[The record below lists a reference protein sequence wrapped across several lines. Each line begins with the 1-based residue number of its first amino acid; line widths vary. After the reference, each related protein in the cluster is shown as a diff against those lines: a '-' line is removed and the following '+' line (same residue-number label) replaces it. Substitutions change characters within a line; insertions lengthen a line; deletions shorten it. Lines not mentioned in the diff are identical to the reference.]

1 MAQQKL
7 AELIRADRVAE
18 DTRLLSFRAEAELG
32 FRGGQYIIVDT
43 GIPLPGNK
51 IAKRAYSIV
60 SSDSVQNEFQL
71 AVRRIGDG
79 PGSNFMH
86 GLELGAELKFS
97 GPWGKLVTNDA
108 DSDAL
113 VFATDTGVTASL
125 GLISSNSI
133 PALRRESR
141 FIWIAESTRYFL
153 PFDFVIARLDQLGVR
168 NLAVKEA
175 PPVANPS
182 RAARALCLI
191 DELLAVEVPNSAFL
205 SGDGAIIYPLRD
217 RLLGAGVLSDNIR
230 MECFFNNP
238 ERKMPA

>member
-1 MAQQKL
+1 MAEQKH
-7 AELIRADRVAE
+7 AELIRWVCLGR
-18 DTRLLSFRAEAELG
+18 DTRLLTFRAGTELG

-60 SSDSVQNEFQL
+60 SSDRVQNEFQL

-79 PGSNFMH
+79 PDSNFMH
-86 GLELGAELKFS
+86 GLKLGAELKFS

-113 VFATDTGVTASL
+113 EFATDTGVTASL
-125 GLISSNSI
+125 GLLSSEAI
-133 PALRRESR
+133 ATLRRESR
-141 FIWIAESTRYFL
+141 FIWSAESTRYFL

-175 PPVANPS
+175 PPVATPS

-191 DELLAVEVPNSAFL
+191 DELLAVEVPRSAFL

-217 RLLGAGVLSDNIR
+217 RLLSAGVVSDNIR